1 MRPDLAAAEAEMPE
15 FAPEAEIE
23 PTSEIDLPAEREL
36 TPV

>member
-1 MRPDLAAAEAEMPE
+1 MDLAAAAEAEMPE

>member
-1 MRPDLAAAEAEMPE
+1 MAEMPE

-23 PTSEIDLPAEREL
+23 ATSEIDLPAAREL